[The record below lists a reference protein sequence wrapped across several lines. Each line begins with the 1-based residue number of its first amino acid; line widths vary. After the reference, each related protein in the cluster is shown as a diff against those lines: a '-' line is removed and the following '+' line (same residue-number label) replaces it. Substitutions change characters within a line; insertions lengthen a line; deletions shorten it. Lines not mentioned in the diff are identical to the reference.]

1 MLDCALDSVKRKK
14 KIEKKKLV
22 FLINWQSERWFI
34 KLHLK
39 GRRNHGIQE
48 PHITPFLRFP
58 PDLFLCYLLIDLPAY
73 WMCGESRGKRKEINN
88 LVNSKLNVIH
98 THKRK
103 QKKTHTQN
111 THKTT
116 DALTY
121 RRTNAIRL
129 LSLDNLCI
137 TAYLLFLPVL

>member
-1 MLDCALDSVKRKK
+1 MLDCALDLVKRKK
-14 KIEKKKLV
+14 KIEKKKLI

-48 PHITPFLRFP
+48 PHITPFLQFP

-73 WMCGESRGKRKEINN
+73 WMCGESRGKREEINN

-103 QKKTHTQN
+103 QKKTHPTEHAQN
-111 THKTT
+111 
-116 DALTY
+116 Y
-121 RRTNAIRL
+121 RRAHIPSNKCHT
-129 LSLDNLCI
+129 
-137 TAYLLFLPVL
+137 PVISW